1 MRIGNGSGTSNARG
15 YALALLLAMLLALA
29 AAVPVFAAEEPA
41 PEDEGTIQPQ
51 IVGGEGVPGGKYPF
65 VAALLDT
72 TRRGSDYQKQFCGGT
87 LIDQDSVLTAAHCVD
102 EVLGPAKLRV
112 VVGRTA
118 LDSDK
123 GQKRG
128 VTAIARHPSYIPE
141 DARGGS
147 RDFDAA
153 VLQLDAPVTG
163 IEPVKLPATTQNAFE
178 KAGRKLTIAG
188 WGNTRQ
194 QSASLDEPDRYPNRM
209 QEAEVPVVSDRKA
222 KRTYTE
228 EYSKALM
235 VAAGRESKD
244 TCQGDSGGPLFERTD
259 RGPYQVGITSFGTGC
274 GTAGLPGVYTE
285 VNSDEIRSFIVTTA
299 GL

>member
-1 MRIGNGSGTSNARG
+1 MKVGNESGTSNVRG

-51 IVGGEGVPGGKYPF
+51 IVGGEPVPGGKYPF

-72 TRRGSDYQKQFCGGT
+72 RTRGSDYQKQFCGGT

-102 EVLGPAKLRV
+102 EVPRPARLQV
-112 VVGRTA
+112 VVGRTT
-118 LDSDK
+118 LDSDQ

-128 VTAIARHPSYIPE
+128 VTAIARHPRYVPLGV
-141 DARGGS
+141 RGGS

-153 VLQLDAPVTG
+153 VLQLDDPVTG

-194 QSASLDEPDRYPNRM
+194 QSESLDEPDRYPNRM
-209 QEAEVPVVSDRKA
+209 QEAEVPVVSDRTA
-222 KRTYTE
+222 KRTYRE
-228 EYSKALM
+228 EYSKDLM
-235 VAAGRESKD
+235 VAAGREGKD
-244 TCQGDSGGPLFERTD
+244 TCQGDSGGPMFERTD
-259 RGPYQVGITSFGTGC
+259 RGRYQVGITSFGAGC
-274 GTAGLPGVYTE
+274 RARNFPGVYTE
-285 VNSDEIRSFIVTTA
+285 VNNQNIREFIVSA
-299 GL
+299 ADL